1 MNTAAIAVKKRVLV
15 VDDDEPLREALAGQ
29 LDMHEGY
36 DVVQSG
42 TGSDALDRARATTF
56 DTIVLDLVLPDL
68 DGREVC
74 RILRRNGIATPVIVL
89 TGATS
94 DADEILSLDAGANDV
109 VTKPFRIAV
118 LLARVRAHMRQ
129 YASNADAAFTVG
141 PYLYK
146 PGSRLLIERGSDR
159 EVALSDTEN
168 SILRLLCRAAGA
180 AVTRQ
185 ELYEQIWGFKAPLD
199 THTLQTHVYRLR
211 RKIEADP
218 SEPRILLSEHQGYRL
233 VP

>member
-1 MNTAAIAVKKRVLV
+1 MNSTGAVKKRVLV
-15 VDDDEPLREALAGQ
+15 VDDDEPLREALSSQ

-36 DVVQSG
+36 DVLQAG
-42 TGSDALDRARATTF
+42 TGADAIERARATTF
-56 DTIVLDLVLPDL
+56 DTILLDLMLPDL

-74 RILRRNGIATPVIVL
+74 RILRRNGNATPVIVL
-89 TGATS
+89 TAATS
-94 DADEILSLDAGANDV
+94 EADEILSLDAGANDV

-129 YASNADAAFTVG
+129 YASSADAAFTVG

-146 PGSRLLIERGSDR
+146 PGARLLVERDSSR

-211 RKIEADP
+211 RKIETDP
-218 SEPRILLSEHQGYRL
+218 GEPRILLSEHQGYRL
-233 VP
+233 IP

>member
-1 MNTAAIAVKKRVLV
+1 MNSTVAVKKRVLV
-15 VDDDEPLREALAGQ
+15 VDDDEPLREALASQ

-36 DVVQSG
+36 DVVQAG
-42 TGSDALDRARATTF
+42 NGSDALERARGTTF
-56 DTIVLDLVLPDL
+56 DTILLDLVLPDL

-74 RILRRNGIATPVIVL
+74 RILRRNSIATPVIVL
-89 TGATS
+89 TAATS

-129 YASNADAAFTVG
+129 YASSADAAFTVG

-146 PGSRLLIERGSDR
+146 PGARLLVERGSSR
-159 EVALSDTEN
+159 EVMLSDTEN
-168 SILRLLCRAAGA
+168 SILRMLCRAAGA

-211 RKIEADP
+211 RKIEVDP
-218 SEPRILLSEHQGYRL
+218 GEPRLLLSEHQGYRL

>member
-1 MNTAAIAVKKRVLV
+1 MNSTIAVKKRVLV

-36 DVVQSG
+36 DVAQAG
-42 TGSDALDRARATTF
+42 NGADALERARAITF
-56 DTIVLDLVLPDL
+56 DTILLDLALPDL

-89 TGATS
+89 TAATS

-109 VTKPFRIAV
+109 VTKPFRVSV

-129 YASNADAAFTVG
+129 YASSADAAFTVG

-146 PGSRLLIERGSDR
+146 PGARLLVERANGR
-159 EVALSDTEN
+159 EIALSDTEN

-218 SEPRILLSEHQGYRL
+218 GEPRILLSEHQGYRL

>member
-1 MNTAAIAVKKRVLV
+1 MNTAVAVKKRVLV

-36 DVVQSG
+36 EVIQAG
-42 TGSDALDRARATTF
+42 TGSDALDRARAATF

-129 YASNADAAFTVG
+129 YASSADAAFTVG

-146 PGSRLLIERGSDR
+146 PGSRLLIERGSER

-211 RKIEADP
+211 RKIESDP
-218 SEPRILLSEHQGYRL
+218 GEPRILISEHQGYRL

>member
-1 MNTAAIAVKKRVLV
+1 MNTAIAVKKRVLV

-36 DVVQSG
+36 DVVQAG

-129 YASNADAAFTVG
+129 YASSADAAFTVG

-146 PGSRLLIERGSDR
+146 PGARLLIERGSER

-218 SEPRILLSEHQGYRL
+218 GEPRILLSEHQGYRL